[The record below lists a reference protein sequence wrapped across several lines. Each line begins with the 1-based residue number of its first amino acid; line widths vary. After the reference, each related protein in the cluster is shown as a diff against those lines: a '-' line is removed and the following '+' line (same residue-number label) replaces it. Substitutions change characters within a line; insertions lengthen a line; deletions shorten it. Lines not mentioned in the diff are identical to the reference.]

1 MRTRHSSPTTF
12 WSTSNSTSMRPS
24 SGLSL
29 SFQSLLP
36 LHGPSRITS
45 RSPADAT
52 AGTARANSTTSKTA
66 TALRILDLLHPIPLE
81 PTGLRGNHR
90 LRGTQ
95 GRMKAAVSTD
105 ACSCDRA
112 TERLLQLGEP
122 TRGDGVR
129 QMEGAADGPWDR
141 EPQRRQ
147 AQRSLMRRHGER
159 QVLQVADR
167 HHERPPDEQ
176 AGTDDRDPGIE
187 RRAERPP
194 GHDGEGD
201 RDRDGRERDTAGATV
216 RGDGENAECGPDRDG
231 SENARDQRPHRRTL
245 QAGEE
250 VLRRH
255 AEQRSDKRDGHAP
268 VADGQKKTRLLLVLR
283 LTRTAGADPSERGQ
297 PEQPS
302 QEVLLHSDRLKA
314 AERNHGSTLLDKP
327 AGDRQPLA
335 VSRDREVPVHEQRPD
350 DRDGDGNGDE
360 RSPDQDD
367 PTDPRASQAA
377 QQPERRL
384 LRDRVEPVA
393 QQHRQDRDTAARYA
407 GEQQHPRM
415 KLDERRNH
423 NVWTRWRAG
432 VREQLRSDPCGFL
445 GLERDERGFCLAP
458 TCRFDPKLDDA
469 EQAVAQLLHDVDAL
483 DPSVRDH
490 TTPRLEHATLDNQR
504 VLLESVA
511 EPEVAHNRRADP
523 DSQDD
528 VEDAQRLAAE

>member
-81 PTGLRGNHR
+81 PTGLRGNRR

-95 GRMKAAVSTD
+95 GLMKAAVSTA

-141 EPQRRQ
+141 EPQRRK
-147 AQRSLMRRHGER
+147 AQGSLMRRHGER

-194 GHDGEGD
+194 GHE
-201 RDRDGRERDTAGATV
+201 RDGD
-216 RGDGENAECGPDRDG
+216 
-231 SENARDQRPHRRTL
+231 
-245 QAGEE
+245 
-250 VLRRH
+250 
-255 AEQRSDKRDGHAP
+255 AP
-268 VADGQKKTRLLLVLR
+268 VADGQKKARLLLVLR
-283 LTRTAGADPSERGQ
+283 LTRTAGADRSERRQ

-469 EQAVAQLLHDVDAL
+469 EQAVAKLLHDFDAL
-483 DPSVRDH
+483 NPSVRDH

-504 VLLESVA
+504 VLLEPVA
-511 EPEVAHNRRADP
+511 EPEVAHNRGADP
-523 DSQDD
+523 DRQDD